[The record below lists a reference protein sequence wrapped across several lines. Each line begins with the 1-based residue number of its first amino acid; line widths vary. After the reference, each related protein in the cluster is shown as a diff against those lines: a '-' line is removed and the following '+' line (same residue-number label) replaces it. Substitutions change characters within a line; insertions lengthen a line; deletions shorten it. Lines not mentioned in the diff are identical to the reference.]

1 MVTFTTDLILYFFTT
16 LQWLPSPLPKGAYIL
31 ILTIR
36 PYTGAAR
43 ATLYNLKS
51 WAAHTSSV
59 TKSIW
64 LISVP
69 NTNDNKN
76 AVQVILILTLTS
88 RTMLKLQFV

>member
-1 MVTFTTDLILYFFTT
+1 MVTFTTDLILYCFTT

-31 ILTIR
+31 ILTIW

-59 TKSIW
+59 
-64 LISVP
+64 
-69 NTNDNKN
+69 
-76 AVQVILILTLTS
+76 
-88 RTMLKLQFV
+88 MLHRY